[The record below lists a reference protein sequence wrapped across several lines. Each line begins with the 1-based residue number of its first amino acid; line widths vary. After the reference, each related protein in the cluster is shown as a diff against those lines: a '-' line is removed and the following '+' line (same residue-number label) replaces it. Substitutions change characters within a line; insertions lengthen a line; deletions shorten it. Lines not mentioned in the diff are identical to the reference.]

1 MKKLLSNSIFLMY
14 LTALI
19 PDEQLDIYVHEIA
32 YTNRAL
38 TKCFNHLF
46 AHILWFYS

>member
-1 MKKLLSNSIFLMY
+1 MKKMQSNSIFLMY

-19 PDEQLDIYVHEIA
+19 PDEQLDFYVHEIA
-32 YTNRAL
+32 YTDAL